1 MTFMLRFLLIS
12 AILAQAFGPLAA
24 QSTAY
29 VFNVGPTLGTQKWD
43 NSLNRQILFAWHAA
57 LSVES
62 VNNESDKSSLFA
74 QLGYHVKGS
83 ANRYQFFNS
92 QGGFRAQTEQFKFNN
107 ICLLI
112 GAKQKFSFGPSG
124 RSKYY
129 YFGGIRGNYTVSN
142 NLRQLKERNPQL
154 VQYGIY
160 PFEGG
165 VRKWSGGLSVGGGI
179 QFDFAELIGGQ
190 LQLSVNPDVTN
201 QYFQGPIPNVIDPY
215 GSGQT
220 FTIPE
225 RRIRNTTL
233 EISLGLRLLRKVE
246 FVEE

>member
-1 MTFMLRFLLIS
+1 MRTLLFLFML
-12 AILAQAFGPLAA
+12 ALAGRMTA

-29 VFNVGPTLGTQKWD
+29 VLQIGPLLGTQRWD
-43 NSLNRQILFAWHAA
+43 NSLQRQILFAWHAA

-62 VNNESDKSSLFA
+62 VNNDDDKSSLFA

-83 ANRYQFFNS
+83 SNRYQFFNT
-92 QGGFRAQTEQFKFNN
+92 QGSFRFQTENFKFNN

-112 GAKQKFSFGPSG
+112 GAKQKFELGPSG
-124 RSKYY
+124 RMRYF
-129 YFGGIRGNYTVSN
+129 YFGGIRGNYTVST
-142 NLRQLKERNPQL
+142 NLKQLKEENPLL

-165 VRKWSGGLSVGGGI
+165 VRKWSGGISVGGGV
-179 QFDFAELIGGQ
+179 QFNFADLVGGQ
-190 LQLSVNPDVTN
+190 VQVSLNPDVTN
-201 QYFQGPIPNVIDPY
+201 QYYQGQIPNVIDPF

-220 FTIPE
+220 FTLPE

-246 FVEE
+246 YVE

>member
-1 MTFMLRFLLIS
+1 MPMLRFLFVGALLARVICPIS
-12 AILAQAFGPLAA
+12 A

-29 VFNVGPTLGTQKWD
+29 VLNLGPSLGTQKWD
-43 NSLNRQILFAWHAA
+43 NSLNRQLLYAWHAA
-57 LSVES
+57 LAIES
-62 VNNESDKSSLFA
+62 VNNESDKSSLFM

-83 ANRYQFFNS
+83 ANRYQYFNS
-92 QGGFRAQTEQFKFNN
+92 LGSFRFQTEQFKFNN

-112 GAKQKFSFGPSG
+112 GAKQKFSMGPSG

-129 YFGGIRGNYTVSN
+129 YFGGIRGNYTIST
-142 NLRQLKERNPQL
+142 NLKKLADRNPQL

-165 VRKWSGGLSVGGGI
+165 VRKWSGGISVGGGI
-179 QFDFAELIGGQ
+179 QFDFADLIGGQ

-201 QYFQGPIPNVIDPY
+201 QYYQGPIPNVIDPF

-233 EISLGLRLLRKVE
+233 EISLGLRLLRKIEYVD
-246 FVEE
+246 

>member
-1 MTFMLRFLLIS
+1 MTFMLRFLFTGI
-12 AILAQAFGPLAA
+12 ILACTLGLSTA

-29 VFNVGPTLGTQKWD
+29 VFNVGPTIGTQKWD
-43 NSLNRQILFAWHAA
+43 NSLDRQLLFAWHAA

-83 ANRYQFFNS
+83 ANRYQYFNS
-92 QGGFRAQTEQFKFNN
+92 LGSFRFQTEQFKFNN

-112 GAKQKFSFGPSG
+112 GAKQKFAFGPSG
-124 RSKYY
+124 RSKYF
-129 YFGGIRGNYTVSN
+129 YFGGIRGNYTVST
-142 NLRQLKERNPQL
+142 NLKQLGERNPQL

-201 QYFQGPIPNVIDPY
+201 QYFQGPIPNVIDPF

-246 FVEE
+246 YVED